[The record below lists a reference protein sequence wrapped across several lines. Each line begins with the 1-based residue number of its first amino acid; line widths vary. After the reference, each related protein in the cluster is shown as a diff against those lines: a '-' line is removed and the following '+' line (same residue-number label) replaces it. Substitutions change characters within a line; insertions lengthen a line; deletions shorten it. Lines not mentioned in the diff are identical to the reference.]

1 MTTVKNIRQLNLQWL
16 IAISFILGLSL
27 FFANPRVPILF
38 ANPAALAEN
47 IYCYFA
53 ATIFQPNYSFYA
65 ESILLPLNAKAIGA
79 TSSSYSFWLL
89 CVVVTTLILPN
100 VAYWAQT
107 YFQNINKSL
116 LLVLAFALCFRYLHF
131 FDLGTPDPLTILLI
145 TIVGLSRAPKYV
157 FLASLF
163 AGLSHFS
170 VASLGICACTILV
183 FFAPSVEKKVR
194 HRLASVMILG
204 LIAAKIILVCW
215 FFVFKYKLNS
225 RLDIVLDLGVRYFY
239 QEVWPDPLEF
249 LFVPGAP
256 FVALYLAILLLFI
269 FSKNV
274 LFGLAMLAGPVSAYV
289 GLFFSVDGL
298 RVFAPI
304 IVGSLL
310 IVLREAIE
318 AYYSDKIANE
328 VRRYFSACFS
338 FLLRLRLV
346 FFGVLTASAWLILTL
361 RAKSNGLLINE
372 AGALNTAIG
381 QIGYMELY
389 LWVVALIVGA
399 VIAIPK
405 APTMQKFISLVK
417 VLVIIPLLIILFQF
431 LRLKFFPVTTFSTLE
446 KLVILGVMGL
456 LGAGAYKVDVS
467 TFITRIVWFLCQLK
481 NLVSHDSSSKR

>member
-1 MTTVKNIRQLNLQWL
+1 
-16 IAISFILGLSL
+16 
-27 FFANPRVPILF
+27 
-38 ANPAALAEN
+38 
-47 IYCYFA
+47 
-53 ATIFQPNYSFYA
+53 
-65 ESILLPLNAKAIGA
+65 
-79 TSSSYSFWLL
+79 
-89 CVVVTTLILPN
+89 
-100 VAYWAQT
+100 
-107 YFQNINKSL
+107 
-116 LLVLAFALCFRYLHF
+116 
-131 FDLGTPDPLTILLI
+131 
-145 TIVGLSRAPKYV
+145 
-157 FLASLF
+157 
-163 AGLSHFS
+163 
-170 VASLGICACTILV
+170 
-183 FFAPSVEKKVR
+183 
-194 HRLASVMILG
+194 
-204 LIAAKIILVCW
+204 
-215 FFVFKYKLNS
+215 
-225 RLDIVLDLGVRYFY
+225 
-239 QEVWPDPLEF
+239 
-249 LFVPGAP
+249 
-256 FVALYLAILLLFI
+256 LFI

-289 GLFFSVDGL
+289 GLFFSGDGL

-318 AYYSDKIANE
+318 ACYSDKIANE
-328 VRRYFSACFS
+328 VRRYFSACFN
-338 FLLRLRLV
+338 FLLRLRFV
-346 FFGVLTASAWLILTL
+346 FWGVLTASAWLILTL

-405 APTMQKFISLVK
+405 APTMQKFIRLVK

-431 LRLKFFPVTTFSTLE
+431 LRQKFFPVTTFSTLE